1 MMKLSV
7 IQLAQE
13 LIRINSINPK
23 CLSDWAKLGSE
34 KNVADWIA
42 SYLSPFGFNC
52 EFTPAA
58 SSRPNLIVRHSSFQ
72 EQLPTVALEAHMD
85 TVDVDTM
92 FVDPFG
98 GDIRQQRLYGRGAC
112 DVKGTMAAML
122 LAMMEWYE
130 KAHGNFN
137 LIFIGSM
144 GEEAGTIG
152 SRYLTTLK
160 LPLQMILVAEPTL
173 LNPVIGHKGLWRL
186 AIETR
191 GRSCHSS
198 QPMDGFNAL
207 YLMIDI
213 MCLLMSDVKPDF
225 EGQSGNTMSL
235 TTIHGGTA
243 VNMVPDHCRLEID
256 CRFNLNTDIQRER
269 ERLFGRLK
277 PLLDMPDD
285 KVKLEELEL
294 RPAYL
299 APKKSVLLKL
309 LHKALVHTHVPH
321 KPLMEPWYSDAGH
334 FGSAGYDTIIW
345 GAGSIAQSH
354 TSDEYVTL
362 EQLQTAVQVLQ
373 EFLIQCDKYFLSR

>member
-1 MMKLSV
+1 MVKLSV

-34 KNVADWIA
+34 KNVADWIVT
-42 SYLSPFGFNC
+42 YLSPFGFNC
-52 EFTPAA
+52 ELSPPD
-58 SSRPNLIVRHSSFQ
+58 SSRPNLIVRHSSFR
-72 EQLPTVALEAHMD
+72 EKLPTIALEAHMD

-122 LAMMEWYE
+122 AAMMTWYE
-130 KAHGNFN
+130 QKRENFN
-137 LIFIGSM
+137 LMFIGSM

-152 SRYLTTLK
+152 SRYLASLK

-186 AIETR
+186 AVETR

-198 QPMDGFNAL
+198 QPQDGLNAL

-213 MCLLMSDVKPDF
+213 LCLLMSDIKPDF
-225 EGQSGNTMSL
+225 ELESGNTMSL
-235 TTIHGGTA
+235 TTLHGGTA
-243 VNMVPDHCRLEID
+243 INMIPDLCRLEID
-256 CRFNLNTDIQRER
+256 CRFNLKTDIQRER
-269 ERLFGRLK
+269 QKLLQMLK
-277 PLLDMPDD
+277 PLLDMPEDRIKIDD
-285 KVKLEELEL
+285 LDL

-299 APKKSVLLKL
+299 APKKSTLLKL
-309 LHKALVHTHVPH
+309 MRSALTQAGIPH
-321 KPLMEPWYSDAGH
+321 KPLMESWYSDAGH

-354 TSDEYVTL
+354 TSDEYVTC
-362 EQLQTAVQVLQ
+362 EQLQTAVRVL
-373 EFLIQCDKYFLSR
+373 EAFLIQCDKYFLSR